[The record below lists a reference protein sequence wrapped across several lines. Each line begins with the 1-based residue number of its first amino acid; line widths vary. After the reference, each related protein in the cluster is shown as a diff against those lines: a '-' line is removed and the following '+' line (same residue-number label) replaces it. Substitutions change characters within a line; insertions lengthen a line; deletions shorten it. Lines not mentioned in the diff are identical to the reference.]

1 MTNEHSRDLMLF
13 IPILP
18 LMYKDIVFTAIS
30 SQCALQRNGKTDNI
44 EVSCNFLRRR
54 QMVLVSPLASAFSRD
69 HYSIFRVLIT
79 SQLAV
84 FLTTPSFDDEF
95 ERARS
100 AQRHQRVPALR

>member
-1 MTNEHSRDLMLF
+1 
-13 IPILP
+13 
-18 LMYKDIVFTAIS
+18 MYKDIVFTAIS

-69 HYSIFRVLIT
+69 HYSILRVLIT

-84 FLTTPSFDDEF
+84 FLTTTSREL
-95 ERARS
+95 EVLSGIRE
-100 AQRHQRVPALR
+100 HQRYDDKSNGLP